1 MSKTW
6 ILLVALTVLAAG
18 CAWTPQAIL
27 VKPEIEVQPSTV
39 GNGRPVVVKVEDE
52 RPKTTLGT
60 RGVRGVG
67 AELTLQGNFAEIIHA
82 ALIDGL
88 KRQGFDPTESS
99 TVDNRELRVEIRGLE
114 YQVTQGFW
122 SGTLRTDCALK
133 ATCVVGSARP
143 YEHLYRAEYEES
155 IAFVKGDEENKKYI
169 NDIVSKALN
178 QLLSD
183 EKLIKCLATAPSNL

>member
-1 MSKTW
+1 MASS
-6 ILLVALTVLAAG
+6 A
-18 CAWTPQAIL
+18 
-27 VKPEIEVQPSTV
+27 
-39 GNGRPVVVKVEDE
+39 
-52 RPKTTLGT
+52 
-60 RGVRGVG
+60 RG
-67 AELTLQGNFAEIIHA
+67 F
-82 ALIDGL
+82 
-88 KRQGFDPTESS
+88 PTESS
-99 TVDNRELRVEIRGLE
+99 TADNRELRVEIRSLE